1 MGSILR
7 IHVLEYHISIWNENI
22 SIPMSSIG
30 IKYEKHNL
38 SFAFY
43 VHFIFIK
50 RDENTFSM
58 IHKIINLIY

>member
-1 MGSILR
+1 
-7 IHVLEYHISIWNENI
+7 
-22 SIPMSSIG
+22 MSSIG